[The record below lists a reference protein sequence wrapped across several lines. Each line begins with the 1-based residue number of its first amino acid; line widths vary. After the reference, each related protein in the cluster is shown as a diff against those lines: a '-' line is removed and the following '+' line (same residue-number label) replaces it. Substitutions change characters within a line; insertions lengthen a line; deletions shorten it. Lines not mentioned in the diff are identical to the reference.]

1 MRTAPK
7 VAIVVVVL
15 AAAGA
20 VVWWQHERAERAEAE
35 LDAQQKATAAM
46 ADVTSAQSTLGDRFS
61 KAAVKVGTTAVFS
74 VSNAGAIVQSEL
86 VPLVDDYLGKLDRA
100 LLLSTAYLAF
110 HPELPAETRTAF
122 DALVTRA
129 RQFHALRD
137 QLVQLADRAAKGEL
151 TGEQLAQQ
159 LATSA
164 MALVTG
170 K

>member
-7 VAIVVVVL
+7 VAIVIVVL
-15 AAAGA
+15 AAAGGL
-20 VVWWQHERAERAEAE
+20 VWWQHDRADRAVAE
-35 LDAQQKATAAM
+35 LDAQRKATAAM
-46 ADVTSAQSTLGDRFS
+46 TAVNEAQTTLGDRFS
-61 KAAVKVGTTAVFS
+61 KTAVKVGTTAVFS
-74 VSNAGAIVQSEL
+74 VSNAGAIVQAEL
-86 VPLVDDYLGKLDRA
+86 VPLIDDYLGKLDRA
-100 LLLSTAYLAF
+100 LMLSTAYLAF
-110 HPELPAETRTAF
+110 HPELPPETRTAF

-129 RQFHALRD
+129 HQFHALRD

-159 LATSA
+159 LATAA